1 MPLAND
7 LGLYIKMPLD
17 KNGRQIKIN
26 DVVFNGY
33 SRSCV
38 AGVVMVSKEPF
49 VVYLENG
56 LEYDRAKDVEVC
68 DELDSFEKI
77 LADAAS
83 GNDNHDSLLHRCE
96 IQASKF
102 NNVC

>member
-17 KNGRQIKIN
+17 KSGRQIKMG

-33 SRSCV
+33 SRNRV

-96 IQASKF
+96 IQASKL
-102 NNVC
+102 NNVY